1 MSGRVSGS
9 GAAAAVAAPRVGLAA
24 AIRAEVLK
32 GRRAAPRKVALVA
45 PLPLCLLG
53 LLSSG
58 AMPGLGGAGDVG
70 FATYGWNYWYVLMLP
85 VSVALMAASVAN
97 LDARQALRPVLGLPV
112 ALARVW
118 WAKVA
123 YVLGLT
129 FVANLVM
136 LAASCVASA
145 LGGVAPSPRA
155 AATCAVLLTLAVSW
169 MVPVGL
175 ALTTRAGTLAGIA
188 VPLLAQLV
196 LGFAV
201 ASGDLWW
208 ALPMSV
214 AMRIA
219 TPLLGVAPSGIPLAP
234 GDAMG
239 AIDAVWALG
248 LLVAIA
254 AVVLLSVAGAAWFSR
269 REAL

>member
-1 MSGRVSGS
+1 MSGRISGS
-9 GAAAAVAAPRVGLAA
+9 GAAAVSRAELVA
-24 AIRAEVLK
+24 AIRAEALK

-58 AMPGLGGAGDVG
+58 AVPGLGSAGAVG

-85 VSVALMAASVAN
+85 VSVSLMAASVAN

-112 ALARVW
+112 APVRVW

-136 LAASCVASA
+136 LVASCVASA
-145 LGGVAPSPRA
+145 VGGVAPNPWA
-155 AATCAVLLTLAVSW
+155 AMACTALLTLAVSW
-169 MVPVGL
+169 MIPVGL
-175 ALTTRAGTLAGIA
+175 VLTTRAGTLAGIA

-196 LGFAV
+196 LGFAF
-201 ASGDLWW
+201 ASGELWW

-234 GDAMG
+234 SDAMG
-239 AIDAVWALG
+239 TIDAMWALG
-248 LLVAIA
+248 LLVAVA
-254 AVVLLSVAGAAWFSR
+254 AGVLLSVAGASWFSR

>member
-9 GAAAAVAAPRVGLAA
+9 DTVSTPAPVPRPGLMA
-24 AIRAEVLK
+24 AIYAEALK

-53 LLSSG
+53 LVSSATTG
-58 AMPGLGGAGDVG
+58 GDGAGAVG

-97 LDARQALRPVLGLPV
+97 LDARQSMRPVLGLPV
-112 ALARVW
+112 APARVW

-129 FVANLVM
+129 FAANLVV
-136 LAASCVASA
+136 LVASWVARA
-145 LGGVAPSPRA
+145 LGGTAPDPWE
-155 AATCAVLLTLAVSW
+155 ATACALLLTLAVSW
-169 MVPVGL
+169 MVPASL

-196 LGFAV
+196 LGFAF
-201 ASGDLWW
+201 ASGGLWW

-219 TPLLGVAPSGIPLAP
+219 SPLLGVAPSGIPLAP
-234 GDAMG
+234 GDAM
-239 AIDAVWALG
+239 AALDATWALG
-248 LLVAIA
+248 FLVAIVA
-254 AVVLLSVAGAAWFSR
+254 FVLLSVTGAAWFSR